1 MKMEVRFSRSVSV
14 AEAILRLLRLTSRTV
29 DAALYR
35 LNNPALVAALHEA
48 VKRGVQV
55 RLLVDGNKYKESCAT
70 QELLAGA
77 SVPFRLGYGRNGRG
91 SKMHHKFA
99 ILDQQSVLTGSYNW
113 TLESE
118 NENYENFVIL
128 EEALPVAAYAQEF
141 EALWTGAGRDHP

>member
-1 MKMEVRFSRSVSV
+1 RMKMEVRFSRSVSV
-14 AEAILRLLRLTSRTV
+14 AEVILRLLRLTSRTI

-48 VKRGVQV
+48 VKRGVHV
-55 RLLVDGNKYKESCAT
+55 RLLVDGNKYKESHAT

-99 ILDQQSVLTGSYNW
+99 
-113 TLESE
+113 
-118 NENYENFVIL
+118 
-128 EEALPVAAYAQEF
+128 
-141 EALWTGAGRDHP
+141 